1 MAINYSSLVN
11 ECSFATA
18 RSGGKGGQ
26 NVNKVETKVILQ
38 FDINSSTILSEDE
51 KIIINEKLKN
61 RINKSGVLILSSE
74 DSRSQLANKKAVIN
88 RFVNIIESALKTDK
102 PRKATKPTTASI
114 MKRLENKK
122 RLSDKKQLRSGKNN
136 F

>member
-1 MAINYSSLVN
+1 MAINYNSLVI

-61 RINKSGVLILSSE
+61 RINKSGVLILSNE

-88 RFVNIIESALKTDK
+88 RFVNIIESALKIDK

-114 MKRLENKK
+114 MRRLENKK

>member
-1 MAINYSSLVN
+1 MAINYNSLVN

-61 RINKSGVLILSSE
+61 RINKSGVLILSNE

-88 RFVNIIESALKTDK
+88 RFINIIESALKIYK

-114 MKRLENKK
+114 MRRLENKK

>member
-1 MAINYSSLVN
+1 MAINYNSLVN

-114 MKRLENKK
+114 MRRLENKK

>member
-1 MAINYSSLVN
+1 MAINYNSLVN

-61 RINKSGVLILSSE
+61 RINKSGVLILSNE
-74 DSRSQLANKKAVIN
+74 DSRSQLVNKKAVIN
-88 RFVNIIESALKTDK
+88 RFVNIIESALKIDK

-114 MKRLENKK
+114 MRRLENKK

>member
-1 MAINYSSLVN
+1 MAINYNSLVN

-88 RFVNIIESALKTDK
+88 RFVNIIESALKIYK

-114 MKRLENKK
+114 MRRLENKK

>member
-1 MAINYSSLVN
+1 MAINYNSLVN

-61 RINKSGVLILSSE
+61 RINKSGVLILSNE

-88 RFVNIIESALKTDK
+88 RFVNIIESALKIYK

-114 MKRLENKK
+114 MRRLENKK

>member
-1 MAINYSSLVN
+1 MAINYNSLVN

-61 RINKSGVLILSSE
+61 RINKSGVLILSNE

-88 RFVNIIESALKTDK
+88 RFVNIIESALKIYK
-102 PRKATKPTTASI
+102 PRKATKPTTTSI
-114 MKRLENKK
+114 MRRLENKK

>member
-1 MAINYSSLVN
+1 MAINYNSLVN

-61 RINKSGVLILSSE
+61 RINKSGVLILSNE

-88 RFVNIIESALKTDK
+88 RFINIIESALKTDK

>member
-1 MAINYSSLVN
+1 MAINYNSLVN

-88 RFVNIIESALKTDK
+88 RFINIIESALKTDK

-114 MKRLENKK
+114 MRRLENKK

>member
-1 MAINYSSLVN
+1 MAINYNSLVI

-61 RINKSGVLILSSE
+61 RINKSGVLILSNE

-88 RFVNIIESALKTDK
+88 RFVNIIESALKIDK

-114 MKRLENKK
+114 MRRLENKK
-122 RLSDKKQLRSGKNN
+122 KLSDKKQLRSGKNN

>member
-1 MAINYSSLVN
+1 MAINYNSLVN

-51 KIIINEKLKN
+51 KIIISEKLKN

-88 RFVNIIESALKTDK
+88 RFINIIESALKTDK

-114 MKRLENKK
+114 MRRLENKK

>member
-1 MAINYSSLVN
+1 MAINYNSLVN

-61 RINKSGVLILSSE
+61 RINKSGVLILSNE

-88 RFVNIIESALKTDK
+88 RFINIIESALKTDK

-114 MKRLENKK
+114 MRRLENKK

>member
-1 MAINYSSLVN
+1 MAINYNSLVN

-51 KIIINEKLKN
+51 KIIISEKLKN

-88 RFVNIIESALKTDK
+88 RFINIIEFALKTDK

>member
-1 MAINYSSLVN
+1 MAINYNSLVN

-61 RINKSGVLILSSE
+61 RINKSGVLILSNE
-74 DSRSQLANKKAVIN
+74 DSRSQLVNKKAVIN

>member
-1 MAINYSSLVN
+1 MAINYNSLVN

-88 RFVNIIESALKTDK
+88 RFVNIIESALKIDK

>member
-1 MAINYSSLVN
+1 MAINYNSLVN

>member
-1 MAINYSSLVN
+1 MAINYNSLVN

-88 RFVNIIESALKTDK
+88 RFINIIEFALKTDK

>member
-1 MAINYSSLVN
+1 MAINYNSLVN

-61 RINKSGVLILSSE
+61 RINKSGVLILSNE

-114 MKRLENKK
+114 MRRLENKK

>member
-1 MAINYSSLVN
+1 MAINYNSLVN

-61 RINKSGVLILSSE
+61 RINKSGVLILSNE

>member
-1 MAINYSSLVN
+1 MAINYNSLVN

-88 RFVNIIESALKTDK
+88 RFVNIIESALKIDK

-114 MKRLENKK
+114 MRRLENKK

>member
-1 MAINYSSLVN
+1 MAINYNSLVN

-38 FDINSSTILSEDE
+38 FDINSSTILSENE

>member
-1 MAINYSSLVN
+1 MAINYNSLVI

-61 RINKSGVLILSSE
+61 RINKSGVLILSNE

-88 RFVNIIESALKTDK
+88 RFVNIIESALKIYK

-114 MKRLENKK
+114 MRRLENKK

>member
-1 MAINYSSLVN
+1 MAINYNSLVN

-61 RINKSGVLILSSE
+61 RINKSGVLILSNE
-74 DSRSQLANKKAVIN
+74 DSRSQLVNKKAVIN
-88 RFVNIIESALKTDK
+88 RFVNIIESALKIYK

-114 MKRLENKK
+114 MRRLENKK

>member
-1 MAINYSSLVN
+1 MAINYNSLVN

-74 DSRSQLANKKAVIN
+74 DSRSQLVNKKAVIN
-88 RFVNIIESALKTDK
+88 RFINIIESALKTDK

-114 MKRLENKK
+114 MRRLENKK

>member
-1 MAINYSSLVN
+1 MAINYNSLVN

-88 RFVNIIESALKTDK
+88 RFINIIESALKTDK

>member
-1 MAINYSSLVN
+1 MAINYNSLVN

-61 RINKSGVLILSSE
+61 RINKSGVLILSNE

-88 RFVNIIESALKTDK
+88 RFVNIIESALKIDK

-114 MKRLENKK
+114 MRRLENKK

>member
-1 MAINYSSLVN
+1 MAINYNSLVN

-51 KIIINEKLKN
+51 KISICRKTRMNNSHSRNIVVRQKISVKSPQLLDQKHSLINN
-61 RINKSGVLILSSE
+61 RSARK
-74 DSRSQLANKKAVIN
+74 RANV
-88 RFVNIIESALKTDK
+88 RFC
-102 PRKATKPTTASI
+102 R
-114 MKRLENKK
+114 
-122 RLSDKKQLRSGKNN
+122 